1 MLVSNSTNPYVN
13 LATEEWLFRDSHTAL
28 HTLYLWRNEPTV
40 VIGRHQNPFKECN
53 LKRMEEEGIHL
64 VRRYSGGGAV
74 YQDLGNSIFTFISH
88 RPEYCKEKNTEILV
102 EALRRFGIEVV
113 VYSAERSI
121 IWKFLTLVSSVG
133 KTPSWPPRV
142 APDCQNSEPRG
153 LRVLEIVLRMRRVE
167 SGIRRAVQLSQTGY
181 LS

>member
-1 MLVSNSTNPYVN
+1 
-13 LATEEWLFRDSHTAL
+13 
-28 HTLYLWRNEPTV
+28 
-40 VIGRHQNPFKECN
+40 
-53 LKRMEEEGIHL
+53 MEEEGIHL

-121 IWKFLTLVSSVG
+121 IWKFLTLVSRLKQVEEMILPLTEEKFLDLPISSPTIKLCIMGLYWSMSIWVNSLKCCIPTKRNYG
-133 KTPSWPPRV
+133 YVAVHTGQLLLTPTEQGCTECTSKSP
-142 APDCQNSEPRG
+142 QFG
-153 LRVLEIVLRMRRVE
+153 
-167 SGIRRAVQLSQTGY
+167 
-181 LS
+181 